1 MAFSRKLFLQKGSVI
16 DVWQGSKYTSAS
28 IQHGYI
34 CPFIQPMCKT
44 CCTLRSV
51 KENKEGISF
60 GRAPCMH
67 MICYF
72 TSDSFP
78 IVKNYDFSQTKIQE
92 TF

>member
-1 MAFSRKLFLQKGSVI
+1 MFDRVLNTPLLAFSMDIYVHSFSQCAKI
-16 DVWQGSKYTSAS
+16 
-28 IQHGYI
+28 
-34 CPFIQPMCKT
+34 

-78 IVKNYDFSQTKIQE
+78 IVKNYDFSQMKIQE